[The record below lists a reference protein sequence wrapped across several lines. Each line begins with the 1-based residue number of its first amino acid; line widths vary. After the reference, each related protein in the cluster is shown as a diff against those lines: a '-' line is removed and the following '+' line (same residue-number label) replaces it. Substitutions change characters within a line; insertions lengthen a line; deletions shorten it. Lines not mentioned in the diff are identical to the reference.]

1 MSTLTRGPREPAV
14 PARPAPRSEPLPVG
28 RRSRR
33 WRRLA
38 LAMCALLAVTC
49 VAYVLLGL
57 ENVLSPADAWRAVT
71 DRDGAPLLHRIAID
85 VRLPRMVMCLLA
97 GAALGVAGALLQAL
111 TRNPLASPELTGV
124 TAGALAAAV
133 AWVAFAPPLPF
144 VRNVWGRPAAATCGA
159 LLAAA
164 VVYLLTRR
172 AGSLESTRLLLMGI
186 LVGGVLTSV
195 TTLGLMLMGPDAQRM
210 LDWLSGS
217 MALKTWTDVGLVA
230 LYLVPGA
237 VLLLLTIG
245 RANALQL
252 GDDVARSL
260 GQRPELDRLLVLV
273 TAVVLTAGV
282 VSIVGAIGFVGLMAP
297 HMVRGLVGSDLR
309 RLVPASALLGA
320 GMVLVADLVARNIDT
335 STLFFF
341 LSGDIR
347 DTSLPA
353 GVILTLF
360 GVPYLASLL
369 WRQSR

>member
-1 MSTLTRGPREPAV
+1 MTITATRVERAPSLPR
-14 PARPAPRSEPLPVG
+14 G
-28 RRSRR
+28 RRERR

-38 LAMCALLAVTC
+38 ISMCALLVLLC
-49 VAYVLLGL
+49 VGYVLLGL
-57 ENVLSPADAWRAVT
+57 GNVLSPADAWHALV
-71 DRDGAPLLHRIAID
+71 DRDDAPLLHRLAIE
-85 VRLPRMVMCLLA
+85 VRLPRMVLCLIAGSALA
-97 GAALGVAGALLQAL
+97 VAGALLQAL

-124 TAGALAAAV
+124 TAGAVAAAV

-144 VRNVWGRPAAATCGA
+144 VRNIWGRPAAATAGA
-159 LLAAA
+159 LLAAG

-186 LVGGVLTSV
+186 LVAGVLTSV
-195 TTLGLMLMGPDAQRM
+195 TTLGLMFLGPDGQRM

-217 MALKTWTDVGLVA
+217 MALKTWTDVA
-230 LYLVPGA
+230 LSAVYLVPGLI
-237 VLLLLTIG
+237 LLLVATG

-260 GQRPELDRLLVLV
+260 GQRPELDRLLVLL
-273 TAVVLTAGV
+273 TAVLLTAGV

-309 RLVPASALLGA
+309 RLIPAAALLGA
-320 GMVLVADLVARNIDT
+320 MMVLVADLAARNIDT

-341 LSGDIR
+341 LGGDIR

-369 WRQSR
+369 WRRT